1 MLLRDEIGS
10 LHVFEGEG
18 EQKSR
23 EGVIQPRLKTKSAE
37 TIPAHFPYS
46 VLHEKSEGIKQV
58 VAKAKVPG

>member
-1 MLLRDEIGS
+1 MCLKER
-10 LHVFEGEG
+10 VNK
-18 EQKSR
+18 KSR